1 MTMML
6 RLLPFLFAAIAGPVA
21 GVVAHAGQAR
31 AAQQDGGAVPPPLIV
46 NVDAD
51 NAPFMSSRAGYPFGL
66 YPAILRVALS
76 RCHDNVRIEAKPW
89 KRAFVE
95 IDKAHAGIGGL
106 YKNSERLARYDFSDP
121 IHVENVV
128 VYYRRAQPFEFRS
141 AADLYGRKVGV
152 LRGWSYGDDF
162 DRASRDG
169 SIATEEVSS
178 DRSNF
183 LKLKDG
189 RLDAVL
195 AVEESGRANLAA
207 EGMLGIEPA
216 GVLLA
221 SSPAYLAFN
230 KTAAKTELLGCFN
243 KALLEMKR
251 DGSFKR
257 IVRETLGE

>member
-1 MTMML
+1 MSTKISRPIGL
-6 RLLPFLFAAIAGPVA
+6 LFAVLAIAAPGCAVA
-21 GVVAHAGQAR
+21 QSEAPAG
-31 AAQQDGGAVPPPLIV
+31 AALSPQLVV
-46 NVDAD
+46 NVDAE
-51 NAPFMSSRAGYPFGL
+51 NPPFMSSRGGYAVGL
-66 YPAILRVALS
+66 YPAILRVALA
-76 RCHDNVRIEAKPW
+76 RCHDNVHVEAKPW
-89 KRAFVE
+89 KRAFAE
-95 IDKAHAGIGGL
+95 IDKGLAGIGGL
-106 YKNSERLARYDFSDP
+106 YKNAERLARYDFSDP
-121 IHVENVV
+121 IHVENIA
-128 VYYRRAQPFEFRS
+128 VYYRRAKPVDFRMV
-141 AADLYGRKVGV
+141 ADLYGKRVGV

-189 RLDAVL
+189 RVDAIL

-207 EGMLGIEPA
+207 AGMLGIEPA